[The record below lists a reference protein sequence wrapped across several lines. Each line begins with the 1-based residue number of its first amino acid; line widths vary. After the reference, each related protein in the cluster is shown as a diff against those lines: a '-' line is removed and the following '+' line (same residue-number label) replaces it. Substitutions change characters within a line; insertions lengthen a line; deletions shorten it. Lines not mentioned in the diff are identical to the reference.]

1 MLQRLYPH
9 LHHSTMKT
17 RTTNQSP
24 IRKQTCYALHH
35 QTITL
40 PMKGHSPTTSM
51 PKHQTTTRDQ
61 IPHKVNSL
69 YATVTK
75 PKGQHQHHNQ
85 SN

>member
-1 MLQRLYPH
+1 
-9 LHHSTMKT
+9 
-17 RTTNQSP
+17 
-24 IRKQTCYALHH
+24 
-35 QTITL
+35 
-40 PMKGHSPTTSM
+40 MKGHSPTTSM

-69 YATVTK
+69 YATDTK